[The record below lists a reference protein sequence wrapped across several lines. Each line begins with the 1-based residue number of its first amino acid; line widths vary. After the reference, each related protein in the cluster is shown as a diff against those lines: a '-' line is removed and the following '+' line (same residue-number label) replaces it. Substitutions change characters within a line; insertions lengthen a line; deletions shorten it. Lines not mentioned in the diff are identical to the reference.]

1 MTHRRGGA
9 QHIPRPD
16 DWRIGDAPHWESL
29 DLSVLHDI
37 DEIERRL
44 VVHANETVQ
53 PNEELNQEWV
63 ADARAAAVLVPL
75 MLVNKVPSVLL
86 TRRADHLRSHA
97 GEVSFPGGRMEEGEL
112 PHHTAIRE
120 AYEEVALPIQMVNVL
135 GTMQPI
141 TTFVSNSHITPVL
154 ARIDGEPLLEGD
166 VGEVAR
172 VFTVPLIELTRPDT
186 YRSEWWSTP
195 RGDINLHFFELDDE
209 TIWGATGR
217 LLYQLL
223 TVVTTKN

>member
-1 MTHRRGGA
+1 
-9 QHIPRPD
+9 
-16 DWRIGDAPHWESL
+16 
-29 DLSVLHDI
+29 
-37 DEIERRL
+37 
-44 VVHANETVQ
+44 
-53 PNEELNQEWV
+53 
-63 ADARAAAVLVPL
+63 
-75 MLVNKVPSVLL
+75 
-86 TRRADHLRSHA
+86 
-97 GEVSFPGGRMEEGEL
+97 
-112 PHHTAIRE
+112 
-120 AYEEVALPIQMVNVL
+120 MVNVL

-141 TTFVSNSHITPVL
+141 TTYVSNSHITPVL

-223 TVVTTKN
+223 TVMTRGN

>member
-1 MTHRRGGA
+1 
-9 QHIPRPD
+9 
-16 DWRIGDAPHWESL
+16 
-29 DLSVLHDI
+29 
-37 DEIERRL
+37 
-44 VVHANETVQ
+44 
-53 PNEELNQEWV
+53 
-63 ADARAAAVLVPL
+63 
-75 MLVNKVPSVLL
+75 
-86 TRRADHLRSHA
+86 
-97 GEVSFPGGRMEEGEL
+97 
-112 PHHTAIRE
+112 
-120 AYEEVALPIQMVNVL
+120 MVNVL

-195 RGDINLHFFELDDE
+195 RGEINLHFFELDDE

-223 TVVTTKN
+223 TVVTAKN